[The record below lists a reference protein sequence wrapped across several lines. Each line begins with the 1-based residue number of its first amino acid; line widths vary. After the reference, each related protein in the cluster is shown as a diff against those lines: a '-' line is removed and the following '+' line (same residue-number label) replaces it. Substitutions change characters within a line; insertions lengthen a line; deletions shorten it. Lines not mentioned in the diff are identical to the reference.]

1 MKCKRKNHE
10 VVTIGMKQAQ
20 EFVYCT
26 TNAKRE
32 GRKIGEQNARSLVLM
47 LAYGVDA
54 VTANA
59 AANDRHCKDNSA
71 AHQLKWKAIN
81 SVSSYISMGLIEQVI
96 VKPMMT
102 AKEFNK
108 LSADIE
114 FLTKCTKQQLA
125 ALKAVSCY
133 DADIVE
139 LEMFCNV
146 SVMNLVATL
155 NKIRG

>member
-81 SVSSYISMGLIEQVI
+81 SVSSYVGLGLITP
-96 VKPMMT
+96 VKLEPLMT
-102 AKEFNK
+102 LKEFNSVMGDAK
-108 LSADIE
+108 FLSGCADQE
-114 FLTKCTKQQLA
+114 LA
-125 ALKAVSCY
+125 AAKAVLCFGAPV
-133 DADIVE
+133 DE
-139 LEMFCNV
+139 LEQFCEV
-146 SVMNLVATL
+146 SASKVIEII
-155 NKIRG
+155 NKIK